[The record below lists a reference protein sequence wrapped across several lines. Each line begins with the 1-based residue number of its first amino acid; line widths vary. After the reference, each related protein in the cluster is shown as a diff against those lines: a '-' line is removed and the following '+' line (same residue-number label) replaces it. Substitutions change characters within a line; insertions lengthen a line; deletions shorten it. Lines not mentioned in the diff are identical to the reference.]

1 MANTTIG
8 RYETMFSTESVI
20 IWITARVSAAYVS
33 VDWQVGEFGVAS
45 GTGPVLKP
53 VTNILRLPIEGFP
66 GDDAHWTITFR
77 DGPMVTVTT
86 TNVNENTHRLRMC
99 RWKSPFCRTIE
110 VEVDAENAPLVQS
123 FVRSESYANVQALV
137 TQGFANAGVECL
149 FPSANA
155 MGTFDTPVTWSESTL
170 NQVMAQVFE
179 GRGRG
184 VTITKNAVFSV
195 LLCDAPAEAGLLGCM
210 FDLEQPQREGCAL
223 FLRTFTFH
231 PHVRWDI
238 RVAEAL
244 LHELGHAMN
253 LLHPWDRDTKR
264 SGSLTFMAYPQRW
277 ALASRST
284 EEQFWARLLHVWKF
298 DEVEELHLQ
307 HAAPR
312 HILPGGS
319 HFGAGSCVPPTAVAA
334 APRMSRRPSNGAK
347 KAPAPNAKRRW
358 F

>member
-8 RYETMFSTESVI
+8 RYETMLLSTAESVI
-20 IWITARVSAAYVS
+20 IWITARVSAAHVS

-53 VTNILRLPIEGFP
+53 VTNILRLPIDVLP
-66 GDDAHWTITFR
+66 DDAPWMLTFR

-195 LLCDAPAEAGLLGCM
+195 LLCDTHIQPDVLGIM
-210 FDLEQPQREGCAL
+210 FDLEQPQREGCAV

-231 PHVRWDI
+231 PHVRRDV
-238 RVAEAL
+238 RVAKSL

-253 LLHPWDRDTKR
+253 LLHPWDQDPKR
-264 SGSLTFMAYPQRW
+264 SGSLTFMTYPQRW
-277 ALASRST
+277 APASRST

-347 KAPAPNAKRRW
+347 KAPVP
-358 F
+358 